1 MVPEQLRRGE
11 HMHYAD
17 SDKGK
22 RRRETIRVV
31 DPDQDSGA
39 RTLRISVEKCTFK
52 LFLKKFNHQKRYKIA
67 LTTV

>member
-52 LFLKKFNHQKRYKIA
+52 LF
-67 LTTV
+67 